1 MITTEKKVTK
11 NPVLAVVSAV
21 SKDGTTAKVEVER
34 IVENKVYGKRQRRIS
49 VYQVDTAGF
58 KVAIGDK
65 VRMLPC
71 RRMSKTKS
79 WKVLEV
85 ASVKS

>member
-1 MITTEKKVTK
+1 MTTTEKKVTK
-11 NPVLAVVSAV
+11 NPVVAVVASV
-21 SKDGTTAKVEVER
+21 SKDGSTAKVEVER
-34 IVENKVYGKRQRRIS
+34 IVENKVYGKRLRRIS
-49 VYQVDTAGF
+49 VYHVDTAGF
-58 KVAIGDK
+58 QVAAGDK